1 MWILLSWNLTSI
13 FFVLSQIESLRV
25 MQRMEGV
32 DVTTSA
38 TADYQC
44 HMEPLSSPA
53 LRRDCRLYSL
63 TESGIFVNA
72 EGNTM
77 DADQEVVRLDQREE
91 EEEEPSEVCHQTSTG
106 LPLTLEPDSPFPCP
120 MDTIMHSSG
129 RPLHMLTST
138 PGATST
144 HSQEDG
150 ELLDSG
156 IVSSMEQLSLES
168 HDADSCIDEDTFSP
182 MVTMATSKSSQM
194 TPFQRKCSSMRV
206 KGSQSSND
214 GHTFDR
220 NRSKSLP
227 GSSKKKRTKRE
238 VKSAPI
244 RREKPENAQKRRT
257 SETAL
262 IYTVNISAALAYAAV
277 SNLFKWLFVHTK
289 APPFGPLEHLI
300 RLNSRHFNHDTC
312 FVSWESHDARQ
323 SPDDKRSLCL
333 SRITDHKSSARRNAL
348 QVDQVLL

>member
-1 MWILLSWNLTSI
+1 
-13 FFVLSQIESLRV
+13 

-32 DVTTSA
+32 NVTTFAA
-38 TADYQC
+38 TDYQC

-63 TESGIFVNA
+63 TESGVFVNA

-106 LPLTLEPDSPFPCP
+106 LQRVALTLEPDSPFPCP
-120 MDTIMHSSG
+120 MDTMHSSG
-129 RPLHMLTST
+129 RPFHVLTST

-144 HSQEDG
+144 HSQEDS

-156 IVSSMEQLSLES
+156 IVSSTEQLSLES

-182 MVTMATSKSSQM
+182 MVTMATNKSSQM

-206 KGSQSSND
+206 KGSQSSKD

-227 GSSKKKRTKRE
+227 GSSKRKRTKRE
-238 VKSAPI
+238 VKSAPL
-244 RREKPENAQKRRT
+244 RREKPENAQRRRT

-277 SNLFKWLFVHTK
+277 SNLFK
-289 APPFGPLEHLI
+289 
-300 RLNSRHFNHDTC
+300 
-312 FVSWESHDARQ
+312 
-323 SPDDKRSLCL
+323 
-333 SRITDHKSSARRNAL
+333 
-348 QVDQVLL
+348 